1 MNNLKKIIIVGG
13 GTAGLTTA
21 LILKTRFE
29 SIDIEIIKSNQIGI
43 IGVGEGTTEHW
54 SDFMKMCGITQKE
67 LIQETD
73 ATFKFG
79 VMFKDWTSKP
89 YFHFIDGDQRYTV
102 GQYELYYAY
111 HISQGTSF
119 QDMLSPLIWNNR
131 VAHDS
136 DVNQYHFNT
145 LKLND
150 FLIKKCKEKKIKFI
164 EDIIEDVKVTDKIES
179 LKGQKQT
186 YTADFYIDCTGFKK
200 LLISKLNAKWKSF
213 NLLMNEAIAFQ
224 TPDTNNYNCWTLSQA
239 MDAGWMWRI
248 PTYGRWGNGY
258 VYNNNYINK
267 DQAKAEIEKTLGHS
281 IDVAKNIKF
290 QDGALDKCW
299 VKNCV
304 AIGLSAIFAEPLEA
318 SSISVSLHQAFL
330 LCHHLHNYNEKVI
343 TKYNEQW
350 SAICN
355 NVRNFIAIHYLIN
368 KDTPFWKNE
377 KVNFSPEFKEQLEY
391 WKYHLPIIQ
400 DFQQTYLLFSNRNFI
415 LILYGIDYFDRK
427 AITNEFKSYPFY
439 LQALMQHK
447 YKTYKERKLYNL
459 FNHKDYLTRIRY
471 NV

>member
-1 MNNLKKIIIVGG
+1 MTKLKKIIIVGG

-29 SIDIEIIKSNQIGI
+29 SVDIEVIKSSQIGI

-54 SDFMKMCGITQKE
+54 SEFMKMCGITQKE

-89 YFHFIDGDQRYTV
+89 YFHFVDSDQRYTV

-111 HISQGTSF
+111 HISQGSSF
-119 QDMLSPLIWNNR
+119 EDMLSPLIWNNR
-131 VAHDS
+131 IATDS
-136 DVNQYHFNT
+136 QVNQYHFNT

-150 FLIKKCKEKKIKFI
+150 FLVKKCKEKKIKFT

-224 TPDTNNYNCWTLSQA
+224 TPDTDNYNCWTLSQA
-239 MDAGWMWRI
+239 MKAGWMWRI

-258 VYNNNYINK
+258 VYNNNYITK
-267 DQAKAEIEKTLGHS
+267 DQAKAEVEKTLGHS
-281 IDVAKNIKF
+281 IEVAKHIKF
-290 QDGALDKCW
+290 EDGALDKCW
-299 VKNCV
+299 IKNCV
-304 AIGLSAIFAEPLEA
+304 AIGLSATFAEPLEA

-330 LCHHLHNYNEKVI
+330 LCHHLHDYNDKVI
-343 TKYNEQW
+343 ATYNEQW

-355 NVRNFIAIHYLIN
+355 NVRNFVAIHYLVN
-368 KDTPFWKNE
+368 KDTAFWKNE
-377 KVNFSPEFKEQLEY
+377 KVTFSAEFKEQLVH
-391 WKYHLPIIQ
+391 WKHHLPIAQ
-400 DFQQTYLLFSNRNFI
+400 NFQQNFLLFTNCNFI
-415 LILYGIDYFDRK
+415 LILYAINYFKRE
-427 AITNEFKSYPFY
+427 AITKEFQSYPFY
-439 LQALMQHK
+439 LQTLMQHK
-447 YKTYKERKLYNL
+447 YKEYRTRKLYNL
-459 FNHKDYLTRIRY
+459 FNHKDFLTRIRV